1 MSGLLIEAHDWPED
15 IRPYVR
21 DVEMHLL
28 KRAILHCTSRKDRRA
43 RRSLPGHASDTARG
57 WPSLFAGHRRRYP
70 WRLGNPFLANG
81 GGRRSFHG
89 V

>member
-28 KRAILHCTSRKDRRA
+28 KRAILHYPSTLSTPASPGEITNPPACTD
-43 RRSLPGHASDTARG
+43 PGA
-57 WPSLFAGHRRRYP
+57 AGTY
-70 WRLGNPFLANG
+70 AED
-81 GGRRSFHG
+81 
-89 V
+89 VA